1 METELIT
8 INDYCNKYAVEP
20 SFIVALED
28 SGLIVLTVI
37 EDNKYI
43 HYKQL
48 VEMERFIHF
57 HYELQINIEGIE
69 AIMGLLQKIK
79 RLQHEIETLKS
90 QVHLHEPG
98 H

>member
-8 INDYCNKYAVEP
+8 INDYCLKYAVEP

-28 SGLIVLTVI
+28 SGLIVLTLI
-37 EDNKYI
+37 EENKYI

-48 VEMERFIHF
+48 MEMERFIHF

-69 AIMGLLQKIK
+69 AIMGLLEKIK
-79 RLQHEIETLKS
+79 RLQHEIEDLKN
-90 QVHLHEPG
+90 QVHLREPG

>member
-8 INDYCNKYAVEP
+8 INDYCIKYAVEP

-37 EDNKYI
+37 DEHKYI

-90 QVHLHEPG
+90 QVHLHQPG
-98 H
+98 S

>member
-8 INDYCNKYAVEP
+8 INDYCIKYAVEP

-37 EDNKYI
+37 DDHKYI

-90 QVHLHEPG
+90 QVHLHQPG
-98 H
+98 S

>member
-8 INDYCNKYAVEP
+8 IEDYCAKYAVEP

-28 SGLIVLTVI
+28 SGLIALTVI
-37 EDNKYI
+37 EDSKYI
-43 HYKQL
+43 RYKQL

-79 RLQHEIETLKS
+79 SLQHEIESLKS
-90 QVHLHEPG
+90 QAQLRQPG

>member
-8 INDYCNKYAVEP
+8 ISDYCIKYEVEP
-20 SFIVALED
+20 SFIGALEE

-37 EDNKYI
+37 DDNKYI

-48 VEMERFIHF
+48 VEMERYIHF

-79 RLQHEIETLKS
+79 RLQHEIEILKNH
-90 QVHLHEPG
+90 VHLREPDA
-98 H
+98 

>member
-8 INDYCNKYAVEP
+8 ISDYCIKYEVEP
-20 SFIVALED
+20 SFIGALEE

-37 EDNKYI
+37 DDNKYI

-48 VEMERFIHF
+48 VEMERYIHF

-79 RLQHEIETLKS
+79 RLQHEIETLKNH
-90 QVHLHEPG
+90 VHLHEPG
-98 H
+98 A

>member
-8 INDYCNKYAVEP
+8 INDYCLKYAVEA
-20 SFIVALED
+20 SFIGALED

-37 EDNKYI
+37 DNNKYI

-79 RLQHEIETLKS
+79 RLQQEIEMLKN
-90 QVHLHEPG
+90 QVHLQQPG
-98 H
+98 S

>member
-8 INDYCNKYAVEP
+8 INDYCIKYAVEP
-20 SFIVALED
+20 SFIGALED

-37 EDNKYI
+37 DNDKYI

-79 RLQHEIETLKS
+79 RLQHEIEVLKS

-98 H
+98 S

>member
-8 INDYCNKYAVEP
+8 IEDYCVKYAVEP
-20 SFIVALED
+20 SFIGALED

-79 RLQHEIETLKS
+79 SLQHEIESLKN
-90 QVHLHEPG
+90 QAQLRQPG